1 MSQSLEKTVL
11 ESLEK
16 EEPNILKAACLMAG
30 ILGLQQAERGLIKA
44 LGHKAWQIQAE
55 AAKALGLLRA
65 KGARPFLRR
74 ILKATDADLRQKVL
88 AAAAGQLKDEAQ
100 ETNPELFRQ
109 AAIALNRIDP
119 ATAEQALSAALSTD
133 NPQLITA
140 ALAGLANLR
149 SEGANEKVMELLESD
164 QPAMRS
170 LAAAA
175 AGKLLLREATPGLA
189 RLLQDDEAPVRKEA
203 VIALN
208 HIKDARAIGPL
219 TSLLEDSSADVRR
232 VVAIALGNT
241 KSKSPEMVEAL
252 VAGLNDHDAQ
262 VRQACLS
269 ALANLKADTALEKA
283 AALLAD
289 SNEQVAKQAAI
300 TVSNLAL
307 AREKPD
313 YQL

>member
-16 EEPNILKAACLMAG
+16 EEPNTLKAACIMAG
-30 ILGLQQAERGLIKA
+30 ILGLTQAERGLIKA

-55 AAKALGLLRA
+55 AAKALGLLKA
-65 KGARPFLRR
+65 KGAVPFLRR
-74 ILKATDADLRQKVL
+74 ILKATESDQRQKML
-88 AAAAGQLKDEAQ
+88 AAAAGQLQDESQ

-109 AAIALNRIDP
+109 AAVALNRIDP
-119 ATAEQALSAALSTD
+119 STAEQALSAALSTD

-149 SEGANEKVMELLESD
+149 SDGANAKIMELLESD

-175 AGKLLLREATPGLA
+175 AGKLLLREATPGLV
-189 RLLQDDEAPVRKEA
+189 RLLQDGQAPVRKEA

-219 TSLLEDSSADVRR
+219 TSLLQDDNAEVRR
-232 VVAIALGNT
+232 VAAIAIGNT
-241 KSKSPEMVEAL
+241 RSKSPELVEAL
-252 VAGLNDHDAQ
+252 AAGLNDHDAE

-269 ALANLKADTALEKA
+269 ALANLKAETTLEKA
-283 AALLAD
+283 AALLDD
-289 SNEQVAKQAAI
+289 SNDKVARQAAI

>member
-1 MSQSLEKTVL
+1 MSQNLEKTVL
-11 ESLEK
+11 ESLDK
-16 EEPNILKAACLMAG
+16 EEPNVLKAACLMAG
-30 ILGLQQAERGLIKA
+30 ILGLEQAERGLIKA

-55 AAKALGLLRA
+55 AAKALGLIGA
-65 KGARPFLRR
+65 KGAAPFLRR
-74 ILKATDADLRQKVL
+74 ILKATDSDLRQKVL

-119 ATAEQALSAALSTD
+119 SAAEQALAAALSSD

-149 SEGANEKVMELLESD
+149 SQGANAKVLELLESD
-164 QPAMRS
+164 QPPMRS

-175 AGKLLLREATPGLA
+175 AGKLLLREATPGLV
-189 RLLQDDEAPVRKEA
+189 RLLQDDEAAVRKEA
-203 VIALN
+203 IIALN
-208 HIKDARAIGPL
+208 HIKDARAIVPL
-219 TSLLEDSSADVRR
+219 STLLEDSSAEVRR
-232 VVAIALGNT
+232 VAAIALGNT
-241 KSKSPEMVEAL
+241 KSKSPELVQAL
-252 VAGLNDHDAQ
+252 AAGLKDHDAA

-269 ALANLKADTALEKA
+269 ALANLKAETALEKA
-283 AALLAD
+283 AELLGD
-289 SNEQVAKQAAI
+289 SNDKVAQQAAI
-300 TVSNLAL
+300 TVSSLAL